1 MGVEIIDSA
10 TLDPR
15 GTAEKFE
22 EAVKVIYSA
31 IAQLN
36 PQLQKERQLQPSLN
50 TALFGSEGKLDSL
63 GVANLIVI
71 VEQKLEEVY
80 GFKVDLTQDD
90 PFSLGNGH
98 FRNISS
104 LATYI
109 FDLVQQH
116 AKTGP
121 QSADNQLIST
131 SVQES

>member
-1 MGVEIIDSA
+1 MGVETIDPA

-15 GTAEKFE
+15 GTAAKVE
-22 EAVKVIYSA
+22 EAVKIINAA
-31 IAQLN
+31 IAELN
-36 PQLQKERQLQPSLN
+36 PQLPKEQQLQPSLD

-71 VEQKLEEVY
+71 LEQKLEERY

-104 LATYI
+104 LAAYI
-109 FDLVQQH
+109 CDLVQH
-116 AKTGP
+116 RTRTG
-121 QSADNQLIST
+121 S
-131 SVQES
+131 

>member
-1 MGVEIIDSA
+1 MGVERINSA

-22 EAVKVIYSA
+22 DAVKIIYAA
-31 IAQLN
+31 IEQLN
-36 PQLQKERQLQPSLN
+36 PQLAKGQQLQASLD

-71 VEQKLEEVY
+71 MEQKLEESY
-80 GFKVDLTQDD
+80 GFKVDLTEDD
-90 PFSLGNGH
+90 PFSLGSGH

-109 FDLVQQH
+109 FDLVQHH
-116 AKTGP
+116 ARTA
-121 QSADNQLIST
+121 S
-131 SVQES
+131 

>member
-1 MGVEIIDSA
+1 MGLEIIDSA

-15 GTAEKFE
+15 GAAEKFE
-22 EAVKVIYSA
+22 EAVKVIYGA

-36 PQLQKERQLQPSLN
+36 PQLPKEQQLQPSLD

-71 VEQKLEEVY
+71 MEQKLEECY

-90 PFSLGNGH
+90 PFSLGSGH

-109 FDLVQQH
+109 FNLVQHH
-116 AKTGP
+116 AKTG
-121 QSADNQLIST
+121 S
-131 SVQES
+131 